1 MAKHHKRIQP
11 NTSAK
16 QAHAERARRRD
27 RRMLLKGGIALAIAA
42 PLAAIG
48 ILQYERRA
56 AVRYDLSVIGNGQP
70 TVVQVFDFG
79 CAECR
84 QLRDNLAA
92 VQGEFEGQVQF
103 RKADRG
109 TPDGAVLALRH
120 NAGHV
125 TLLMFGPDGQ
135 LRNTLTGV
143 QDPATIRAAI
153 SSTFPARRTSG

>member
-1 MAKHHKRIQP
+1 MTKHHKRTHL

-16 QAHAERARRRD
+16 QAHAERVRRRD
-27 RRMLLKGGIALAIAA
+27 RRMLLKGGIALAIGL
-42 PLAAIG
+42 PLVAIG
-48 ILQYERRA
+48 VMQYERRA
-56 AVRYDLSVIGNGQP
+56 AIRYDLSVIGNGQP

-92 VQGEFEGQVQF
+92 VQREFQGQVQF

-109 TPDGAVLALRH
+109 TPDGAVLALQH

-125 TLLMFGPDGQ
+125 TLLMFGADGQ

-143 QDPATIRAAI
+143 QDSATIRAAI
-153 SSTFPARRTSG
+153 SSTFPARRNSG